1 MTEEEQMEED
11 KGTVVKPSKVYRDTT
26 VTLTNG
32 AGSTLTLTD
41 AEAREVYSQLRKWYG
56 RAK

>member
-1 MTEEEQMEED
+1 MEED